1 MFKNLKNDNGGIL
14 LEVLLMLAILMV
26 IFPIMQRDI
35 KKRTDNIRNQMV
47 VKDLMKLKG
56 AVETYLKKKPTF
68 ETAIVDIPFS
78 DLVDSG
84 LPKSFAKKNV
94 LDQE

>member
-56 AVETYLKKKPTF
+56 AVETY
-68 ETAIVDIPFS
+68 
-78 DLVDSG
+78 
-84 LPKSFAKKNV
+84 
-94 LDQE
+94 